1 MSKCD
6 TYQLPVVPVS
16 YRMGGVGLLVTS
28 IENPLIKSFGDSLII
43 RCKMKSVSLF
53 IYFFLNQSFFF
64 LNLFKYVFKK
74 DSS

>member
-16 YRMGGVGLLVTS
+16 YWMGGVGLLVTS
-28 IENPLIKSFGDSLII
+28 IENQLIKSFGDSLII
-43 RCKMKSVSLF
+43 RCKMKYLYLF
-53 IYFFLNQSFFF
+53 IFFSIKAFFF
-64 LNLFKYVFKK
+64 LNLFKYVLKK